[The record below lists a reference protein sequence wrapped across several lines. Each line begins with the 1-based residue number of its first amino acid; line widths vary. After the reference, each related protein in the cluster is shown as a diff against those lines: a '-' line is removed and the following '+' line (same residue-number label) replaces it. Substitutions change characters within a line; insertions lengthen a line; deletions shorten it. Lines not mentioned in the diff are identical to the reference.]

1 MFRPEVLSLQIRQ
14 LASLLSTR
22 ENEKA
27 PLTTPI
33 PPSAAAAPT
42 RSDVISVQDELNNS
56 SDSEGRMKRPL
67 DEEENP
73 GSNMEDA
80 PKRRR
85 GEGPRIELRI
95 LLQSKNAGA
104 IIGKGGANIKRLR
117 TDFKASVTV
126 PDSNGPERVLTI
138 SAELGTVLEALMD
151 VIPCLEDQYK
161 NKHGEYDCEIRMIVH
176 QSQAGCIIG
185 RAGFKVKE
193 LREKT
198 GAGIKVYSTCCP
210 NSTDRIVGITGK
222 RKVVVGCVEEIIEL
236 LQSAPPK
243 GPIQP
248 YDPSFF
254 DEFAAPE
261 YGGYISSE
269 SRSSKGLPRGSVAP
283 VPPGMRG
290 GMRGGRMGGM
300 DDFGMGMGGAFGGG
314 MRGGR
319 AGFGRGGIGNLRGGI
334 GGGMGGSF
342 GGMGDGGMGDG
353 LGSRGGGFGRSGMRG
368 NLGGGMGR
376 GGSLLGGG
384 SDHGSMQQNF
394 SGDSTN
400 ISGGQGMS
408 FGEDGTETTQVT
420 IPKEMAGAIIGKGG
434 ARITEIR
441 RRSGAQIV
449 IDEAL
454 PGSNERIISI
464 TGTPEQIQNAQY
476 MLQLSVKQQSDG
488 GNY

>member
-1 MFRPEVLSLQIRQ
+1 M
-14 LASLLSTR
+14 A
-22 ENEKA
+22 
-27 PLTTPI
+27 
-33 PPSAAAAPT
+33 
-42 RSDVISVQDELNNS
+42 DHDDM
-56 SDSEGRMKRPL
+56 DSGEGRMKRPL
-67 DEEENP
+67 DDEETM
-73 GSNMEDA
+73 GSADDP

-85 GEGPRIELRI
+85 GEGPRVEVRV

-138 SAELGTVLEALMD
+138 SAELGTVLEVLLD
-151 VIPCLEDQYK
+151 VIPSLEDYK
-161 NKHGEYDCEIRMIVH
+161 NKHGEYDCELRMIVH

-261 YGGYISSE
+261 YGGFISSE

-283 VPPGMRG
+283 IPPGMRG
-290 GMRGGRMGGM
+290 GMRGGRIGMGIE
-300 DDFGMGMGGAFGGG
+300 DFGLGGG
-314 MRGGR
+314 FGAGIRGR
-319 AGFGRGGIGNLRGGI
+319 GFGRGGMGSMRGGI
-334 GGGMGGSF
+334 GSGIGTGF
-342 GGMGDGGMGDG
+342 GGMGDGSIGEGMT
-353 LGSRGGGFGRSGMRG
+353 
-368 NLGGGMGR
+368 MGR
-376 GGSLLGGG
+376 GFGGRGNMRGAMNSGINRGGKGSLLGGG
-384 SDHGSMQQNF
+384 GNFGGDHSGGMQQNF

-420 IPKEMAGAIIGKGG
+420 IPKDMAGAIIGKGG

-454 PGSNERIISI
+454 PGSNERIITI
-464 TGTPEQIQNAQY
+464 TGTQEQIQNAQY
-476 MLQLSVKQQSDG
+476 MLQLSVKQQADG

>member
-1 MFRPEVLSLQIRQ
+1 M
-14 LASLLSTR
+14 A
-22 ENEKA
+22 
-27 PLTTPI
+27 
-33 PPSAAAAPT
+33 
-42 RSDVISVQDELNNS
+42 DHDDMDSV
-56 SDSEGRMKRPL
+56 EGRMKRPL
-67 DEEENP
+67 DDDETM
-73 GSNMEDA
+73 GSSDDL

-85 GEGPRIELRI
+85 GEGPRVELRI

-104 IIGKGGANIKRLR
+104 IIGKGGTNIKRLR

-126 PDSNGPERVLTI
+126 PDSSGPERILTV
-138 SAELGTVLEALMD
+138 SAELGTVLEVLLD
-151 VIPCLEDQYK
+151 IIPSLEDSDVLQYK

-210 NSTDRIVGITGK
+210 HSTDRVVGISGK

-248 YDPSFF
+248 YDPTFF
-254 DEFAAPE
+254 EEYSAPE
-261 YGGYISSE
+261 YGGFISSE

-283 VPPGMRG
+283 VPPMRG
-290 GMRGGRMGGM
+290 GMRGGR
-300 DDFGMGMGGAFGGG
+300 
-314 MRGGR
+314 
-319 AGFGRGGIGNLRGGI
+319 GN
-334 GGGMGGSF
+334 MNS
-342 GGMGDGGMGDG
+342 
-353 LGSRGGGFGRSGMRG
+353 
-368 NLGGGMGR
+368 GMGR
-376 GGSLLGGG
+376 GGSMLGGG
-384 SDHGSMQQNF
+384 GSFGGNDHGSGMQQNF

-408 FGEDGTETTQVT
+408 FGEECTETTQVT
-420 IPKEMAGAIIGKGG
+420 IPKDMAGAIIGKGG

-464 TGTPEQIQNAQY
+464 TGTQDQIQNAQY
-476 MLQLSVKQQSDG
+476 MLQLSVKQQTEG

>member
-1 MFRPEVLSLQIRQ
+1 M
-14 LASLLSTR
+14 A
-22 ENEKA
+22 
-27 PLTTPI
+27 
-33 PPSAAAAPT
+33 
-42 RSDVISVQDELNNS
+42 DHD
-56 SDSEGRMKRPL
+56 DMDGRMKRPL
-67 DEEENP
+67 DDDETM
-73 GSNMEDA
+73 GSCDDL

-85 GEGPRIELRI
+85 GEGPRVEIRV

-104 IIGKGGANIKRLR
+104 IIGKGGTNIKRLR

-126 PDSNGPERVLTI
+126 PDSSGPERILTV
-138 SAELGTVLEALMD
+138 SAELGTVLEVLLD
-151 VIPCLEDQYK
+151 IIPSLEDYK
-161 NKHGEYDCEIRMIVH
+161 NKHGEFDCEIRMIVH

-210 NSTDRIVGITGK
+210 NSTDRVVGISGK

-248 YDPSFF
+248 YDPTYF
-254 DEFAAPE
+254 DEYAAPE
-261 YGGYISSE
+261 YGGFISSE

-283 VPPGMRG
+283 VPPMRG

-300 DDFGMGMGGAFGGG
+300 DDYSMGMGGGFGGG
-314 MRGGR
+314 MRGRG
-319 AGFGRGGIGNLRGGI
+319 GGYGGRGGMGSMRGGLSSM
-334 GGGMGGSF
+334 GGGF
-342 GGMGDGGMGDG
+342 GGMGDGGMGDS
-353 LGSRGGGFGRSGMRG
+353 LGGMNRGSFGRGGMRG
-368 NLGGGMGR
+368 GMNSGMGR
-376 GGSLLGGG
+376 GGSSSMLGGG
-384 SDHGSMQQNF
+384 FGGNDHGSGMQQSF

-400 ISGGQGMS
+400 ISGSQGMS
-408 FGEDGTETTQVT
+408 FGEDGSETTQVT
-420 IPKEMAGAIIGKGG
+420 IPKDMAGAIIGKGG

-464 TGTPEQIQNAQY
+464 IGSQEQIQNAQY
-476 MLQLSVKQQSDG
+476 MLQLSVKQQTEG

>member
-1 MFRPEVLSLQIRQ
+1 
-14 LASLLSTR
+14 
-22 ENEKA
+22 
-27 PLTTPI
+27 
-33 PPSAAAAPT
+33 
-42 RSDVISVQDELNNS
+42 
-56 SDSEGRMKRPL
+56 MKRPL
-67 DEEENP
+67 DEEENMG
-73 GSNMEDA
+73 GSSEDP

-85 GEGPRIELRI
+85 GEGPRVELRI

-117 TDFKASVTV
+117 TDYKATVSV
-126 PDSNGPERVLTI
+126 PDSNGPERVLTVN
-138 SAELGTVLEALMD
+138 AELGTVLEVLLD
-151 VIPCLEDQYK
+151 IIPSLEDYK

-210 NSTDRIVGITGK
+210 QSTDRIVGITGK

-243 GPIQP
+243 GPINP
-248 YDPSFF
+248 YDPSFC
-254 DEFAAPE
+254 DEYAAPE
-261 YGGYISSE
+261 YGGFISSE

-283 VPPGMRG
+283 VPPMRG
-290 GMRGGRMGGM
+290 GMRGPGGRMGGM
-300 DDFGMGMGGAFGGG
+300 DDFGMNMGGGFGGG
-314 MRGGR
+314 MRGRG
-319 AGFGRGGIGNLRGGI
+319 AFGRGGMGGMRGGMGGM
-334 GGGMGGSF
+334 GGGMGGGF

-353 LGSRGGGFGRSGMRG
+353 M
-368 NLGGGMGR
+368 GGMGR
-376 GGSLLGGG
+376 GGAFGRGGVMRGGMNGGMGRGSSLLGGG
-384 SDHGSMQQNF
+384 NFGGGNDHSSGMQQNF

-408 FGEDGTETTQVT
+408 FGDDGSETTQVT
-420 IPKEMAGAIIGKGG
+420 IPKETAGAIIGKGG

-454 PGSNERIISI
+454 PGSNERIITI
-464 TGTPEQIQNAQY
+464 TGTQEQIQNAQY
-476 MLQLSVKQQSDG
+476 MLQLR
-488 GNY
+488 

>member
-1 MFRPEVLSLQIRQ
+1 M
-14 LASLLSTR
+14 ADHDDMD
-22 ENEKA
+22 N
-27 PLTTPI
+27 
-33 PPSAAAAPT
+33 
-42 RSDVISVQDELNNS
+42 
-56 SDSEGRMKRPL
+56 EGRMKRPL
-67 DEEENP
+67 DDEEVMGGNDGDP
-73 GSNMEDA
+73 

-85 GEGPRIELRI
+85 GEGPRVELRV

-104 IIGKGGANIKRLR
+104 IIGKGGTNIKRLR

-126 PDSNGPERVLTI
+126 PDSNGPERVLTV
-138 SAELGTVLEALMD
+138 SAELGTVLEVLLD
-151 VIPCLEDQYK
+151 VIPSLEDGGDLQYK
-161 NKHGEYDCEIRMIVH
+161 NKHGEFDCETRMIVH

-261 YGGYISSE
+261 YGGFISSE

-283 VPPGMRG
+283 MPPMGGMRG
-290 GMRGGRMGGM
+290 GRGGRMGGM
-300 DDFGMGMGGAFGGG
+300 DDFGMGMGGGFGGG
-314 MRGGR
+314 NMRGGR
-319 AGFGRGGIGNLRGGI
+319 GSFGNRGGMGNMRGGMGSMGGM
-334 GGGMGGSF
+334 GGGMGGGF

-353 LGSRGGGFGRSGMRG
+353 MGSMGGRGGFGGRGAMRGGNMNSGM
-368 NLGGGMGR
+368 R
-376 GGSLLGGG
+376 GGSLLGSGG
-384 SDHGSMQQNF
+384 SFGGGNDHSGGMQQNF

-408 FGEDGTETTQVT
+408 FGEDGSETTQVT
-420 IPKEMAGAIIGKGG
+420 IPKDMAGAIIGKGG

-464 TGTPEQIQNAQY
+464 TGSQEQIQNAQY
-476 MLQLSVKQQSDG
+476 MLQISVKQQTEG

>member
-1 MFRPEVLSLQIRQ
+1 M
-14 LASLLSTR
+14 A
-22 ENEKA
+22 
-27 PLTTPI
+27 
-33 PPSAAAAPT
+33 
-42 RSDVISVQDELNNS
+42 DHDDMDSV
-56 SDSEGRMKRPL
+56 EGRMKRPL
-67 DEEENP
+67 DDDETM
-73 GSNMEDA
+73 GSSDDL

-85 GEGPRIELRI
+85 GEGPRVELRI

-104 IIGKGGANIKRLR
+104 IIGKGGTNIKRLR

-126 PDSNGPERVLTI
+126 PDSSGPERILTV
-138 SAELGTVLEALMD
+138 SAELGTVLEVLLD
-151 VIPCLEDQYK
+151 IIPSLEDVSVSNQQPELQYK

-210 NSTDRIVGITGK
+210 NSTDRVVGISGK

-248 YDPSFF
+248 YDPTYF

-261 YGGYISSE
+261 YGGFISSE

-283 VPPGMRG
+283 VPPMRG
-290 GMRGGRMGGM
+290 GMRGGRLGGM
-300 DDFGMGMGGAFGGG
+300 DDYGMGMGGFGGGIRGGRGGFGGRGGMGG
-314 MRGGR
+314 MRGG
-319 AGFGRGGIGNLRGGI
+319 LS
-334 GGGMGGSF
+334 GMGGGF
-342 GGMGDGGMGDG
+342 GGMGDGGMGDSMG
-353 LGSRGGGFGRSGMRG
+353 MNRGSFGRGGMRG
-368 NLGGGMGR
+368 NMNSGMGR
-376 GGSLLGGG
+376 GGSMLGGG
-384 SDHGSMQQNF
+384 GSFGGNDHGSGMQQNF

-408 FGEDGTETTQVT
+408 FGEECSETTQVT
-420 IPKEMAGAIIGKGG
+420 IPKDMAGAIIGKGG

-464 TGTPEQIQNAQY
+464 TGSQEQIQNAQY
-476 MLQLSVKQQSDG
+476 MLQLSVKQSDG

>member
-1 MFRPEVLSLQIRQ
+1 MADHEDMDGV
-14 LASLLSTR
+14 
-22 ENEKA
+22 
-27 PLTTPI
+27 
-33 PPSAAAAPT
+33 
-42 RSDVISVQDELNNS
+42 
-56 SDSEGRMKRPL
+56 EGKMKRPL
-67 DEEENP
+67 DDEEDRGFSDDP
-73 GSNMEDA
+73 

-85 GEGPRIELRI
+85 GEGPRVEFRL

-104 IIGKGGANIKRLR
+104 IIGKGGTNIKRLR
-117 TDFKASVTV
+117 VDFKASVTV

-138 SAELGTVLEALMD
+138 SAELGTVLEILMD
-151 VIPCLEDQYK
+151 IIPSLEDYK

-185 RAGFKVKE
+185 RAGFKIKE

-198 GAGIKVYSTCCP
+198 GANIKVYSTCCP
-210 NSTDRIVGITGK
+210 NSTDRIVGITGT
-222 RKVVVGCVEEIIEL
+222 RKVVVGCSEMIIEL

-248 YDPSFF
+248 YDPSYY

-283 VPPGMRG
+283 GPPMRG

-300 DDFGMGMGGAFGGG
+300 DDFGAMGGMGGGFGGG

-319 AGFGRGGIGNLRGGI
+319 GGAFGGRGGMGNMRGGGMGM
-334 GGGMGGSF
+334 GGGMGGGF
-342 GGMGDGGMGDG
+342 RGMGEGGMGDSMGGMGRG
-353 LGSRGGGFGRSGMRG
+353 AFGGGRGGGMRG
-368 NLGGGMGR
+368 GMNTGMNR
-376 GGSLLGGG
+376 GGSLLGSGG
-384 SDHGSMQQNF
+384 FGCNDHGGGMQQNF

-408 FGEDGTETTQVT
+408 FGEDGSETTQVT
-420 IPKEMAGAIIGKGG
+420 IPKDMAGAIIGKGG
-434 ARITEIR
+434 NRITEIR
-441 RRSGAQIV
+441 RCSGAQIV

-464 TGTPEQIQNAQY
+464 TGSQEQIQNAQY
-476 MLQLSVKQQSDG
+476 LLQLSVKQQSDG

>member
-1 MFRPEVLSLQIRQ
+1 M
-14 LASLLSTR
+14 A
-22 ENEKA
+22 
-27 PLTTPI
+27 
-33 PPSAAAAPT
+33 
-42 RSDVISVQDELNNS
+42 DHDDMDSV
-56 SDSEGRMKRPL
+56 EGRMKRPL
-67 DEEENP
+67 DDEETMGNSDDP
-73 GSNMEDA
+73 

-85 GEGPRIELRI
+85 GEGPRVELRV

-104 IIGKGGANIKRLR
+104 IIGKGGSNIKRLR

-126 PDSNGPERVLTI
+126 PDSNGPERVLTL
-138 SAELGTVLEALMD
+138 SAELGTVLEVLLD
-151 VIPCLEDQYK
+151 VIPSLEDYRDDSQYK
-161 NKHGEYDCEIRMIVH
+161 NKHGEFDTELRMIVH

-210 NSTDRIVGITGK
+210 SSTDRIVGITGK

-248 YDPSFF
+248 YDPSFY
-254 DEFAAPE
+254 DEFVAPE

-283 VPPGMRG
+283 VPPMRG
-290 GMRGGRMGGM
+290 GMRGGGRMGGM
-300 DDFGMGMGGAFGGG
+300 DDYNMGMGGGNFGGGGG

-319 AGFGRGGIGNLRGGI
+319 GGFGRGGMGNMRGGMGAM
-334 GGGMGGSF
+334 GGGMGGGY

-353 LGSRGGGFGRSGMRG
+353 MSGMGGRGGFGGGRGGMRG
-368 NLGGGMGR
+368 GMNSGMNR
-376 GGSLLGGG
+376 GGSLLGQGSNFGG
-384 SDHGSMQQNF
+384 GNDHSGGMQQNF

-408 FGEDGTETTQVT
+408 FGEDGSETTQVT
-420 IPKEMAGAIIGKGG
+420 IPKDMAGAIIGKGG

-464 TGTPEQIQNAQY
+464 TGSQEQIQNAQY
-476 MLQLSVKQQSDG
+476 MLQLSVKQQSESG
-488 GNY
+488 SY